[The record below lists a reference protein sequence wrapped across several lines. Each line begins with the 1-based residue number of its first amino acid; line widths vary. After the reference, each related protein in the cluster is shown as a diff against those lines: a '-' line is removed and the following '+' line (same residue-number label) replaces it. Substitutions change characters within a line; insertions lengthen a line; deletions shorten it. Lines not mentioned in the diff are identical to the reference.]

1 MVTRIECQIHYLRS
15 SLNMI
20 PFLVE
25 ESLLPRENLGIKKYI
40 KKIKTLVFYAREECV
55 GEEHIKQNSKRFKH
69 SLVADCLQFV
79 FFLKKNKLQIHLVL
93 RIPSTNFLLF
103 SDFILKPKI
112 PNTLEGILM
121 LIHMLEKAFL
131 LTFTYNKN

>member
-1 MVTRIECQIHYLRS
+1 MVSRMECQIHCLLA

-25 ESLLPRENLGIKKYI
+25 ESLLPRENLGIKK
-40 KKIKTLVFYAREECV
+40 IKTLAFYARVECV
-55 GEEHIKQNSKRFKH
+55 GEELIKQKSKR
-69 SLVADCLQFV
+69 LVWWPIAYNSF
-79 FFLKKNKLQIHLVL
+79 FFLSQKKKITNSFSIKDTKHKL
-93 RIPSTNFLLF
+93 LLF

-121 LIHMLEKAFL
+121 LIHTLEKAFL
-131 LTFTYNKN
+131 LTFT

>member
-1 MVTRIECQIHYLRS
+1 MS
-15 SLNMI
+15 N
-20 PFLVE
+20 
-25 ESLLPRENLGIKKYI
+25 SLLTILFKYDLFLGGRILASSRKFRNKKNI
-40 KKIKTLVFYAREECV
+40 KKIKTLAFYAREECV

>member
-1 MVTRIECQIHYLRS
+1 MVSRMECQIHCLLA

-40 KKIKTLVFYAREECV
+40 KKIKTLAFYAREECV

-93 RIPSTNFLLF
+93 RIPSTNFYYSRTLF
-103 SDFILKPKI
+103 SNPKSQIHLKV
-112 PNTLEGILM
+112 
-121 LIHMLEKAFL
+121 FSC
-131 LTFTYNKN
+131 